1 MSSANKQP
9 ANTTIQSVQRAL
21 AILRCFTKEDGELGV
36 IHLSKLL
43 GLHKST
49 VSRLLSTLEQEG
61 FVEKNPETEKYRLG
75 LQLVTLAGIA
85 LEQVD
90 LREVAAPY
98 LSQLAELT
106 QETVNIVVLSG
117 RECMNIDGVASPRPI
132 RYVGRIGRR
141 TPCHCTAA
149 GKILLAYLP
158 PETRQQ
164 LLSEPLTRFTDKTI
178 IDLEPLAQDLA
189 QIRKNGY
196 AITHEEHQEDLSA
209 LAAPIFDHT
218 EQVTAA
224 VTVSGP
230 TYRIGPGEIEA
241 LVRPVLDIAREIS
254 TKLGSGTES
263 TNL

>member
-1 MSSANKQP
+1 MSQTASSKKSS
-9 ANTTIQSVQRAL
+9 NTTIQSVQRAI
-21 AILRCFTKEDGELGV
+21 AILRCFTKEEGELGV
-36 IHLSKLL
+36 IHLSKQL

-49 VSRLLSTLEQEG
+49 VSRLLATLEQEG

-85 LEQVD
+85 LEQID

-106 QETVNIVVLSG
+106 RETVNIVVLSG
-117 RECMNIDGVASPRPI
+117 NECMNIDGAASPRPI

-149 GKILLAYLP
+149 GKVLLAYLP

-164 LLSEPLTRFTDKTI
+164 ILSAPLVRFTEKTI
-178 IDLEPLAQDLA
+178 VDFDTLTQELTKIHQ
-189 QIRKNGY
+189 QGY

-209 LAAPIFDHT
+209 VAAPIFDHT
-218 EQVTAA
+218 EQVIAA

-241 LVRPVLDIAREIS
+241 LVEAVLDIAHQIS
-254 TKLGSGTES
+254 AGLGSGI
-263 TNL
+263 